1 MIRRIVFALLVFV
14 AGIVSAVFH
23 EFGHCVFYWLQGIPA
38 GMSLVKEYP
47 LRDITA
53 GEYAIGCVGGPLAS
67 LVLLTASLWL
77 LARPAHGPRGKDVLS
92 ALVLANVFYF
102 VLRGLI
108 SVLKRWGGELGDI
121 AGLVGLDYRAVV
133 VLYSVIVVCAIFHY
147 VKATGVRVNLSTAGS
162 FVALLVGYVFVM
174 VAVESVDSSLL
185 WKRFPAIQ
193 IDDGRTYN
201 PRH

>member
-1 MIRRIVFALLVFV
+1 MIRRVVFALLVFV
-14 AGIVSAVFH
+14 VGIVSALFH

-67 LVLLTASLWL
+67 LVLLVVSGWL
-77 LARPAHGPRGKDVLS
+77 LGRRDNGPRRRDVLS

-108 SVLKRWGGELGDI
+108 SALKRWGGELGDI

-133 VLYSVIVVCAIFHY
+133 ALYAVIVVGALYRY
-147 VKATGVRVNLSTAGS
+147 VKATGVRVNLFATGS
-162 FVALLVGYVFVM
+162 FVALFVGYVSVM
-174 VAVESVDSSLL
+174 VAVESLDSALL
-185 WKRFPAIQ
+185 WKRFPAIR
-193 IDDGRTYN
+193 ISDGRTYN
-201 PRH
+201 PHN